1 MAGGI
6 TDKGSLD
13 DINQAREIKNGE
25 CIIVRSIDDEGVLD
39 TQYEIHSLYH
49 Q

>member
-1 MAGGI
+1 MEEGSIVYDLILMAGGI

-25 CIIVRSIDDEGVLD
+25 CIIVRSIDDEGF
-39 TQYEIHSLYH
+39 
-49 Q
+49 